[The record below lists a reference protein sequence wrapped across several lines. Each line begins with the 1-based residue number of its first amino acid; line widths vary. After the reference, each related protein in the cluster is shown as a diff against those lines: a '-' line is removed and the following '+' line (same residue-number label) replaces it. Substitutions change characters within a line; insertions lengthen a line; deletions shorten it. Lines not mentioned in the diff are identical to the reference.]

1 MVQWVKDLAL
11 SLQQLRSPLGVW
23 SLALEFLH
31 TMGTAKKKKK
41 KKRKSLKN
49 FSHHIILEF
58 MTKISMSQ

>member
-31 TMGTAKKKKK
+31 TTGAAKKIIGL
-41 KKRKSLKN
+41 KSLN
-49 FSHHIILEF
+49 DASVGHEP
-58 MTKISMSQ
+58 